1 MKYLIFAN
9 NTNLIK
15 SDGNNSILNSLNKED
30 IIVTLNHCLP
40 LQTILYNIEHK
51 NIYHFSRRSFNK
63 KIPYSGLQIID
74 KIKHKFN
81 KIFLYPHPEAI
92 GSKQNK
98 KKALNYINTE
108 TSFSIS
114 DFCHMPG
121 FNKNQI
127 TKEARFF
134 LSERYNKITNLS
146 MGLISYLFIKQ
157 TKRESDQIYL
167 INFTHTMNI
176 NKHNAEGEKDFFT
189 QEKGSGLCQMIEL

>member
-1 MKYLIFAN
+1 MKYILFAN
-9 NTNLIK
+9 NTDLKDNIVDYISINNDDIFVTFNHAWPINNLKIFNDF
-15 SDGNNSILNSLNKED
+15 SNK
-30 IIVTLNHCLP
+30 
-40 LQTILYNIEHK
+40 
-51 NIYHFSRRSFNK
+51 IYHFSRRSFNK

-74 KIKHKFN
+74 KIKYKFD
-81 KIFLYPHPEAI
+81 KIFLYPHPETI
-92 GSKQNK
+92 GSKQDK
-98 KKALNYINTE
+98 QKILNYINTK

-121 FNKNQI
+121 FNKNKI
-127 TKEARFF
+127 TKEARLF

-157 TKRESDQIYL
+157 TKIESDQIYL

-176 NKHNAEGEKDFFT
+176 NKHNAEGEKDFFI